1 MKAINENQLQ
11 RFIDAQENCYKNALE
26 EIKDGYK
33 KSHWM
38 WFIFP
43 QIIGLGFSEIS
54 QYYAIKDINEAEL
67 YLQHDLLGNR
77 LIEISQVL
85 LDLDCDNAQKIF
97 GFPDDLKLCSSM
109 TLFSQIENAPI
120 IFQKVLD
127 KYFNGKL
134 DDKTLQL
141 LK

>member
-1 MKAINENQLQ
+1 MNENPLQ
-11 RFIDAQENCYKNALE
+11 KFIDAQENIYTNALA
-26 EIKDGYK
+26 EIKNGCK

-43 QIIGLGFSEIS
+43 QISGLGVSETS
-54 QYYAIKDINEAEL
+54 RYYAIKDINEATS
-67 YLQHDLLGNR
+67 YLHHNLLGSR
-77 LIEISQVL
+77 LIEISQAL
-85 LDLDCDNAQKIF
+85 LDLDCNNVQKIF
-97 GFPDDLKLCSSM
+97 GYPDDLKLFSSM
-109 TLFSQIENAPI
+109 TLFTQILNAPL

-134 DDKTLQL
+134 DVKTLKL